1 MQQPQ
6 YKSNFELK
14 LIAKIQT
21 SHRFG
26 ILLGTIV
33 LKFIIT
39 SLAADLV
46 TSLVSTKS
54 VIGAVIN
61 YILLFAVNVAASL
74 LSVGTAFVFLKTACN
89 MKSSLE
95 DLFCGF
101 RKNTLKIL
109 QVGAVIA
116 LIESICIIPFDIA
129 SMQYSN
135 VVNAIPLFSEQSVSG
150 FRPFLYG
157 NLADNEQFLEAYS
170 VLYSAT
176 MKLCVIMVVCTA
188 ISLILTLP
196 FFPALFMI
204 LDFPDWN
211 VSTVLKRSFE
221 VMHGNK
227 LRLFL
232 LYLSFVPSFLISM
245 FACGIP
251 LIWILPYMN
260 MTTTNFYLDLMAVR
274 NKSINSPA

>member
-1 MQQPQ
+1 M
-6 YKSNFELK
+6 
-14 LIAKIQT
+14 AKIQT
-21 SHRFG
+21 SQRFG
-26 ILLGTIV
+26 ILFGAII

-39 SLAADLV
+39 SLTADLV

-54 VIGAVIN
+54 AMGYVTN
-61 YILLFAVNVAASL
+61 YILLFVVNAAASL
-74 LSVGTAFVFLKTACN
+74 LSVGASFIFLKTACN
-89 MKSSLE
+89 MKSTLE

-109 QVGAVIA
+109 EIGAVIA

-129 SMQYSN
+129 SVQYTN
-135 VVNAIPLFSEQSVSG
+135 VVDAIPFLSENTISG
-150 FRPFLYG
+150 FSPFLYG
-157 NLADNEQFLEAYS
+157 NLANNEEFLEAYS

-176 MKLCVIMVVCTA
+176 MKLCVIMVVCTV
-188 ISLILTLP
+188 ISLVLTLP
-196 FFPALFMI
+196 FFPAFFMI

-232 LYLSFVPSFLISM
+232 LYLSFVPSFLLSA

-260 MTTTNFYLDLMAVR
+260 MATTNFYLDLMAVR
-274 NKSINSPA
+274 NKSINSI